1 MYNSTINFTLDTIC
15 PSLRR
20 VRESDA
26 SSSVTFTIV
35 YHPYQL
41 YPGASHEGED
51 KYQWYKKS
59 KYGDSED
66 KMKMYITL
74 MTAYGVSAGINCP
87 SPVGIPRLSCLAN
100 PNIDSRL
107 DKFGGTV
114 ANTIN
119 THRVIQHFQASSGPV
134 VSDQLINSLYRQYFE
149 EERHPSSTETL
160 LQACKDAG
168 VDEKEA
174 IEIIEDEYK
183 GLQDTRS
190 KIMEQARNGVDSVPY
205 VLIEGKRRDF
215 TVQGANEVE
224 DYVKALQQ
232 VVKES
237 S

>member
-15 PSLRR
+15 PWTYLAKKRLDEALRR

-74 MTAYGVSAGINCP
+74 MTAYGVSAGINY
-87 SPVGIPRLSCLAN
+87 
-100 PNIDSRL
+100 
-107 DKFGGTV
+107 KFGGTV

-174 IEIIEDEYK
+174 IEIIEDEA
-183 GLQDTRS
+183 
-190 KIMEQARNGVDSVPY
+190 ARY
-205 VLIEGKRRDF
+205 QK
-215 TVQGANEVE
+215 
-224 DYVKALQQ
+224 
-232 VVKES
+232 
-237 S
+237 